1 MNLKSLESLL
11 LAIKSEYEALA
22 IVLVPSS
29 PIDTCINP
37 IQPCK
42 NNSDD
47 DYLKNNLISA
57 YIDGLNISRIRC
69 CCIICTRTANAS
81 SSGICMSKRP
91 TMKPEPGCD

>member
-1 MNLKSLESLL
+1 MFEKPKNNLKCLKIILKSLESLL

-42 NNSDD
+42 ITAMMIIM
-47 DYLKNNLISA
+47 KTIS
-57 YIDGLNISRIRC
+57 
-69 CCIICTRTANAS
+69 
-81 SSGICMSKRP
+81 
-91 TMKPEPGCD
+91 

>member
-1 MNLKSLESLL
+1 MNLKSLESVL

-29 PIDTCINP
+29 PIDTCTNP

-47 DYLKNNLISA
+47 DYHKNNLISA